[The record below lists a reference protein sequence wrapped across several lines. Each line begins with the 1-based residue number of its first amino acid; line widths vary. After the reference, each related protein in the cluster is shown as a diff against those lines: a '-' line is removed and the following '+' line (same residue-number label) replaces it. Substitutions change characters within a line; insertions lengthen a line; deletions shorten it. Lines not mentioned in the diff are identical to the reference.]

1 MSKYYKKIKHT
12 GDVKMNI
19 INKIKAFFSGSTKP
33 LNLQDCIYK
42 YVEHEVEPK
51 RNIIAKFYFNIY
63 SKDGKYIKKD
73 FVLIIFSSDHE
84 VDLNRKL
91 FKKSPHLKKAL
102 DLRTFDEIVE
112 QAKKVSTYED
122 ILILKGYKDA

>member
-1 MSKYYKKIKHT
+1 
-12 GDVKMNI
+12 MNI

-33 LNLQDCIYK
+33 LSLQDYTYK
-42 YVEHEVEPK
+42 YVGHEVEP
-51 RNIIAKFYFNIY
+51 RYNISAKFYFDIY

-73 FVLIIFSSDHE
+73 SFLVIFSSDAE

-91 FKKSPHLKKAL
+91 IKKSPNLKKVL
-102 DLRTFDEIVE
+102 RSRTFDEIVE

-122 ILILKGYKDA
+122 ILVWKGM

>member
-1 MSKYYKKIKHT
+1 MNSQDCKYKYIEHKVDPKYNISAKYYF
-12 GDVKMNI
+12 DV
-19 INKIKAFFSGSTKP
+19 
-33 LNLQDCIYK
+33 
-42 YVEHEVEPK
+42 
-51 RNIIAKFYFNIY
+51 Y

-73 FVLIIFSSDHE
+73 FVLIIFSSDAE

-91 FKKSPHLKKAL
+91 FKISPHLKKAL

-122 ILILKGYKDA
+122 ILVWKGEKDAW

>member
-1 MSKYYKKIKHT
+1 
-12 GDVKMNI
+12 MNI

-33 LNLQDCIYK
+33 LSLQDYTYK
-42 YVEHEVEPK
+42 YIGHKVEPK
-51 RNIIAKFYFNIY
+51 YNISAKFYFNTY
-63 SKDGKYIKKD
+63 SKRWKIYKKN
-73 FVLIIFSSDHE
+73 FVLVIFSSDAE

-122 ILILKGYKDA
+122 ILVWKGEKDA

>member
-1 MSKYYKKIKHT
+1 
-12 GDVKMNI
+12 MNI
-19 INKIKAFFSGSTKP
+19 INKIKAFFTGSTKP
-33 LNLQDCIYK
+33 LNLQDYTYK
-42 YVEHEVEPK
+42 YVGHEIEPK
-51 RNIIAKFYFNIY
+51 HNISAKFYFDVY
-63 SKDGKYIKKD
+63 LKDGKYIKKD
-73 FVLIIFSSDHE
+73 FVLIIFSSDYE

-122 ILILKGYKDA
+122 ILIWKGEKIKW

>member
-1 MSKYYKKIKHT
+1 
-12 GDVKMNI
+12 MNI

-33 LNLQDCIYK
+33 LNLQDYTYK
-42 YVEHEVEPK
+42 YVGHEIEPK
-51 RNIIAKFYFNIY
+51 YNISAKFYFDIY
-63 SKDGKYIKKD
+63 LKNGKHIKKD
-73 FVLIIFSSDHE
+73 FVLIIFSSDAE

-112 QAKKVSTYED
+112 QAKKVVTYDDLCQFSKER
-122 ILILKGYKDA
+122 

>member
-1 MSKYYKKIKHT
+1 
-12 GDVKMNI
+12 MNI

-33 LNLQDCIYK
+33 LNIQDYAYK
-42 YVEHEVEPK
+42 YIWHEVEPK
-51 RNIIAKFYFNIY
+51 YKISAKFYFNIY

-73 FVLIIFSSDHE
+73 FVLIIFSSDSE

-91 FKKSPHLKKAL
+91 FRKSPHLKKAL

-112 QAKKVSTYED
+112 QAKEVLTYDDLCQFSKE
-122 ILILKGYKDA
+122 G

>member
-1 MSKYYKKIKHT
+1 
-12 GDVKMNI
+12 MNI

-33 LNLQDCIYK
+33 LSLKDYTYK
-42 YVEHEVEPK
+42 YIGHEVEP
-51 RNIIAKFYFNIY
+51 RYNISAKFYFNIY

-73 FVLIIFSSDHE
+73 FVLIVFSSDHE
-84 VDLNRKL
+84 VELNRKL
-91 FKKSPHLKKAL
+91 FKRSPHLKKAL

-122 ILILKGYKDA
+122 ILVWKGEKDA

>member
-1 MSKYYKKIKHT
+1 
-12 GDVKMNI
+12 MNI
-19 INKIKAFFSGSTKP
+19 IDRIKAFFSGSTKP
-33 LNLQDCIYK
+33 LNLQNHTYEYAGHTI
-42 YVEHEVEPK
+42 EPK
-51 RNIIAKFYFNIY
+51 CNICAKFYFDTY
-63 SKDGKYIKKD
+63 SKDGRYIKRN
-73 FVLIIFSSDHE
+73 FVLVIFSSDAE

-122 ILILKGYKDA
+122 ILVWKGEKDAW

>member
-1 MSKYYKKIKHT
+1 
-12 GDVKMNI
+12 MNI
-19 INKIKAFFSGSTKP
+19 INKIKAFFPGSTKP
-33 LNLQDCIYK
+33 LNLQDYTYK

-51 RNIIAKFYFNIY
+51 RNISAKFYFDIY
-63 SKDGKYIKKD
+63 LKNGKYIKKD
-73 FVLIIFSSDHE
+73 FVLIIFSSDAE

-91 FKKSPHLKKAL
+91 FKKSPHLEKAL

-122 ILILKGYKDA
+122 ILIWKGEKDA